1 MSKRWFYKEELF
13 FTTEET
19 DLGDV
24 NQDKII
30 ELLGRNV
37 AVGVVG
43 GFYEEDFPVYFIS
56 SFALNNMGMT
66 YEQFMEKTGGSY
78 LKLVYEPDRNV
89 FTKVLFPGEEE
100 KREYRVINGE
110 GEPVWVR
117 EIRMESTASSGRK
130 IWISAVRLIDEEYR
144 DSQLSYEAFRMLR
157 DSYFRISEINLN
169 KNIIVD
175 LKFVESEALE
185 VERLNGDYRMTIASC
200 AQNHVD
206 EKDRVN
212 FANIMS
218 VENLKKV
225 FMDSSVPIHFSY
237 LRLVEGEWKWVQTNL
252 VPVENFSE
260 DNARIMWYVK
270 NITEE
275 KAKETEMMDQM
286 LRKNA
291 ELVQTKKELEA
302 ANRKIKESNRK
313 LRRTLSVEEQYR
325 QAIVSEAVLVFNVNV
340 TRNLIEEEFYE
351 IVDGQMEPVL
361 SRMGMQAPCNA
372 DDFFLRWGK
381 ERVFPV
387 DREVY
392 VQTVNT
398 RHLLEAYE
406 RGENELIIEIEA
418 SGSGEQPMV
427 LRHTIL
433 LTKDGVSGDILAL
446 NNAKDITE
454 VRRKDRETKRALLDA
469 YEAADRA
476 NCAKMDFLS
485 KMSHDIRT
493 PMNAIIG
500 MTAIAGTKLHDPDGM
515 EECLAKVSA
524 ASKHLLSLINE
535 VLDMSRIESGALTLD
550 EEEFNLLNIIDS
562 MVNMLSDAAREKKQK
577 IEFRAHGVQNTNVR
591 GDARRLQQIFA
602 NVISNSIKYTEE
614 GGAISIE
621 ITEKASQ
628 QEHVGCYEFIFKDNG
643 VGMTEEFL
651 QHIYDPFER
660 ADDVR
665 TSKIQGTGLGMTI
678 SRNIVQMMG
687 GDIQIES
694 ELGIG
699 TIVTITVPLKYQVP
713 GVVNRKDLTGRTVLV
728 VDDSPFAGETTNVLL
743 SNLGMRGEWVQSGE
757 EALDYMKEKRR
768 KGEDVFAVLLDVNMP
783 GMNGMETAKAIRRQ
797 EGMEIPIIFV
807 SAHEWVDLEAE
818 ARMAG
823 VNSFIRKPFDKT
835 RLLTA
840 FRNFIP
846 REAVKPSEETGTLDQ
861 IGEADYSGKRI
872 LVVEDNDLNR
882 EIATEILSMTGAAVE
897 AAENGKEAVDMVL
910 ASEEGY
916 YDLILMD
923 LQMPVMNG
931 YEATTAL
938 RALEREDTKKIPIV
952 AMTANAF
959 LEDIQQSKACG
970 MNEHMSKPLDVDQ
983 LQRMLARWLSKK
995 NKSV

>member
-1 MSKRWFYKEELF
+1 MSKRLFYKEELF

-19 DLGDV
+19 GLGNE

-43 GFYEEDFPVYFIS
+43 GFYEEGYPVYFIS

-66 YEQFMEKTGGSY
+66 YEQFMEKTGGCY
-78 LKLVYEPDRNV
+78 LKAVYEPDIHIFKKV
-89 FTKVLFPGEEE
+89 FLPGEEE

-117 EIRMESTASSGRK
+117 AIRMESTSEDGRK
-130 IWISAVRLIDEEYR
+130 IWISAIRLIDEQHR
-144 DSQLSYEAFRMLR
+144 VSQLSHEAFRMLQ
-157 DSYFRISEINLN
+157 DTYFRISAIDLN
-169 KNIIVD
+169 KNTIED
-175 LKFVESEALE
+175 LKFVESEKLE
-185 VERLNGDYRMTIASC
+185 AERLNGDYRMTVASC
-200 AQNHVD
+200 ARNHVD
-206 EKDRVN
+206 KKDSEN
-212 FANIMS
+212 FKNVMS

-225 FMDSSVPIHFSY
+225 FANDGASFHFSY
-237 LRLVEGEWKWVQTNL
+237 LRLVEGEWKWVCTEL

-260 DNARIMWYVK
+260 ENARVMWYVK

-275 KAKETEMMDQM
+275 KAKETEMTDRM
-286 LRKNA
+286 LRTNA
-291 ELVQTKKELEA
+291 ELVQAQKALEE
-302 ANRKIKESNRK
+302 ANLKIKESNCM
-313 LRRTLSVEEQYR
+313 LRRSLRAEEQYR
-325 QAIVSEAVLVFNVNV
+325 QAIVSEAVFVFNVNV

-351 IVDGQMEPVL
+351 ITDGQMEPVL
-361 SRMGMQAPCNA
+361 SRMGFEVPCNA
-372 DDFFLRWGK
+372 DDFFLQWSK
-381 ERVFPV
+381 ERVFPE

-392 VQTVNT
+392 VQTLNT
-398 RHLLEAYE
+398 NHLLEAYE
-406 RGENELIIEIEA
+406 RGENELIIEVET
-418 SGSGEQPMV
+418 SGTEEQPMV
-427 LRHTIL
+427 LRHTVL

-446 NNAKDITE
+446 NSAKDITD
-454 VRRKDRETKRALLDA
+454 VRAKDRETKKALLDA

-476 NCAKMDFLS
+476 NCAKTDFLS

-524 ASKHLLSLINE
+524 ASKHLLSLMNE

-562 MVNMLSDAAREKKQK
+562 MVNMLSDAARDKKQK

-602 NVISNSIKYTEE
+602 NVISNSIKYTED

-621 ITEKASQ
+621 ITEKPSQ
-628 QEHVGCYEFIFKDNG
+628 QEHVGCYEFVFKDNG
-643 VGMTEEFL
+643 IGMSEEFL
-651 QHIYDPFER
+651 QHIFDPFER

-678 SRNIVQMMG
+678 SRNIIQMMV
-687 GDIQIES
+687 GDIRIES

-699 TIVTITVPLKYQVP
+699 TIVTVTVPLKYQVP
-713 GVVNRKDLTGRTVLV
+713 GVVNRKDLAGRTVLV

-797 EGMEIPIIFV
+797 EGVEIPLILV
-807 SAHEWVDLEAE
+807 SAHEWVDIEME

-823 VNSFIRKPFDKT
+823 VNAFIRKPFDKT
-835 RLLTA
+835 RILTA

-846 REAVKPSEETGTLDQ
+846 REVAKPAEETLEQ
-861 IGEADYSGKRI
+861 IGEADYSDKRI

-882 EIATEILSMTGAAVE
+882 EIATEILSMTGAVIE
-897 AAENGKEAVDMVL
+897 TAENGREAVDMVV
-910 ASEEGY
+910 ASKEGY

-938 RALEREDTKKIPIV
+938 RAMEREDARKMPIV

-970 MNEHMSKPLDVDQ
+970 MNEHMSKPLDIDQ
-983 LQRMLARWLSKK
+983 LQRMLARWLSKQ
-995 NKSV
+995 NRNA

>member
-1 MSKRWFYKEELF
+1 MSKRLFYKEELF
-13 FTTEET
+13 FTAEET
-19 DLGDV
+19 ELGNE

-30 ELLGRNV
+30 ELLSRNM
-37 AVGVVG
+37 AVGVIS
-43 GFYEEDFPVYFIS
+43 GFYEAGFPVYFIS

-66 YEQFMEKTGGSY
+66 YEQFMERTGGSF
-78 LKLVYEPDRNV
+78 LEAVYEPDRDI
-89 FTKVLFPGEEE
+89 FTKVFLPGEEE
-100 KREYRVINGE
+100 TREYRVINGD
-110 GEPVWVR
+110 GEPVWVHS
-117 EIRMESTASSGRK
+117 IRMESTSEDGRR
-130 IWISAVRLIDEEYR
+130 IWISAIRLIDEQYR
-144 DSQLSYEAFRMLR
+144 VSQMSHEAFRMLQ
-157 DSYFRISEINLN
+157 DTYFRISAIDLN
-169 KNIIVD
+169 KNTITD
-175 LKFVESEALE
+175 LKFVESEKQEA
-185 VERLNGDYRMTIASC
+185 ERLNGDYRMTVAFC
-200 AQNHVD
+200 AKNHVN
-206 EKDRVN
+206 EKDSEIFKNV
-212 FANIMS
+212 MS
-218 VENLKKV
+218 AENLKKV
-225 FMDSSVPIHFSY
+225 FTNGDAPIHYSY
-237 LRLVEGEWKWVQTNL
+237 MRLVEGEWKWVRTEL

-260 DNARIMWYVK
+260 ENARVMWYIK

-275 KAKETEMMDQM
+275 KAKETEMTDQM
-286 LRKNA
+286 LRTNS
-291 ELVQTKKELEA
+291 ELVQAQKELKK
-302 ANRKIKESNRK
+302 ANLKIKESNRM
-313 LRRTLSVEEQYR
+313 LRRTLSAEEQYR
-325 QAIVSEAVLVFNVNV
+325 QAIVSEAVFVFNVNV
-340 TRNLIEEEFYE
+340 TKNLIEEEFYE
-351 IVDGQMEPVL
+351 LVDGQMQPVL
-361 SRMGMQAPCNA
+361 SGMGFEPPCNA
-372 DDFFLRWGK
+372 DDFFLRWSK
-381 ERVFPV
+381 ERVFPE

-392 VQTVNT
+392 AQTINT
-398 RHLLEAYE
+398 RYMLESYE
-406 RGENELIIEIEA
+406 RGENEIVIEIET
-418 SGSGEQPMV
+418 SGADEQPMV
-427 LRHTIL
+427 LRHTVL

-446 NNAKDITE
+446 NNAKDITD
-454 VRRKDRETKRALLDA
+454 VRAKDKETKKALLDA

-476 NCAKMDFLS
+476 NCAKTDFLS

-500 MTAIAGTKLHDPDGM
+500 MTAIAGTKLHDPDGI

-562 MVNMLSDAAREKKQK
+562 MVNMLSAAAREKKQK

-591 GDARRLQQIFA
+591 GDARRLQQVFA
-602 NVISNSIKYTEE
+602 NVISNSIKYTDE
-614 GGAISIE
+614 GGAVSIE
-621 ITEKASQ
+621 ITEKPSQ

-643 VGMTEEFL
+643 IGMSEEFL

-678 SRNIVQMMG
+678 SRNIIQMMG

-713 GVVNRKDLTGRTVLV
+713 GVVNRKDLAGRTVLV

-757 EALDYMKEKRR
+757 EALEYMQEKRR
-768 KGEDVFAVLLDVNMP
+768 KGEDVFAILLDVNMP
-783 GMNGMETAKAIRRQ
+783 GMNGLETAKAIRKQ
-797 EGMEIPIIFV
+797 EGVEIPIILV
-807 SAHEWVDLEAE
+807 SAHEWVDIEGE
-818 ARMAG
+818 ARLSG
-823 VNSFIRKPFDKT
+823 VNAFISKPFDKT

-846 REAVKPSEETGTLDQ
+846 REAAKPAEETLEQ

-882 EIATEILSMTGAAVE
+882 EIATEILSMTGATVETAV
-897 AAENGKEAVDMVL
+897 NGKEAVDMVL

-916 YDLILMD
+916 YDLVLMD

-931 YEATTAL
+931 YEATEAL
-938 RALEREDTKKIPIV
+938 RAMEREDIRNMPIV

-970 MNEHMSKPLDVDQ
+970 MNEHMSKPLDIDQ
-983 LQRMLARWLSKK
+983 LQRMLARWLSKHNK
-995 NKSV
+995 NT